1 MVKDDSR
8 LRRVED
14 QLQRE
19 IATMIQQDMKDPRVA
34 MITVTG
40 VEVTRE
46 LEQATIFVTLLG
58 ADEAAAKV
66 PVKVLNNA
74 AGFLRREI
82 GRRLSM
88 RHVPVLKFK
97 YDVSIEKGNRLSQ
110 LIREA
115 REQDDRRHTPSASD
129 GDHQDSET

>member
-58 ADEAAAKV
+58 ADEAAAKI

-115 REQDDRRHTPSASD
+115 REQDDQRHTPSASD
-129 GDHQDSET
+129 GGHTDSET